1 MRMRGNGAGVGVM
14 MVGGED
20 EWKGEVDNSPSG
32 SATCYGVCFVYSG
45 IFRASVR
52 MRSRVDGEH

>member
-1 MRMRGNGAGVGVM
+1 MIMGGNGAGVGVM

-20 EWKGEVDNSPSG
+20 ERKGEVDNSLRG
-32 SATCYGVCFVYSG
+32 ALQVMVFVLFYSG

-52 MRSRVDGEH
+52 MRSS